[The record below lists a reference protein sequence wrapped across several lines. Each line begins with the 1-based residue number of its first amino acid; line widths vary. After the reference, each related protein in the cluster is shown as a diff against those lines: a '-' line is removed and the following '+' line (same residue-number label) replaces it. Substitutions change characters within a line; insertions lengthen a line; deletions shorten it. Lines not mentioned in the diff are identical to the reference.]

1 MFLFV
6 LKFKKKIKWLEFY
19 HFEYETDMTCPLYK
33 VKYWDFAFKLPK
45 KLWTRTFQYQS
56 FSGPLANDSAILS
69 AFLYARRQES
79 SKFENIETKPRK
91 SLVFILKTCF
101 PNMLFYLLI
110 MLVTLLLLIVLI
122 STLSTLNKH
131 YKLTDEQDFDRNKA
145 SIGWSNEMRF
155 GPIYNRCDD
164 TNISLNL
171 GP

>member
-91 SLVFILKTCF
+91 SLVFVLKTFF
-101 PNMLFYLLI
+101 PNILFYLLI
-110 MLVTLLLLIVLI
+110 MLVTLLLLIVL
-122 STLSTLNKH
+122 NKY
-131 YKLTDEQDFDRNKA
+131 YKLTDEPDFDHNKVFT
-145 SIGWSNEMRF
+145 GWSNQMQF
-155 GPIYNRCDD
+155 GPIYNRCNS
-164 TNISLNL
+164 TNISHNL
-171 GP
+171 G